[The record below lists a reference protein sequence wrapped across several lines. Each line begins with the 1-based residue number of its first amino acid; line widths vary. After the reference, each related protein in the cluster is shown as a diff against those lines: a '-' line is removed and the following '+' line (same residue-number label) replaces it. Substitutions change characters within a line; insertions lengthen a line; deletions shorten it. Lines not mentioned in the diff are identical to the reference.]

1 MIYLIIVIILL
12 GGSAFV
18 LVNDL
23 SLSIDTITKRISI
36 TWLRVNLNILL
47 KLIIISCVVF
57 GAICTAIVA
66 IAFNSNTTQKD

>member
-1 MIYLIIVIILL
+1 MIYLFIVIIFL
-12 GGSAFV
+12 GGSALV

-23 SLSIDTITKRISI
+23 SISINAITKRISI
-36 TWLRVNLNILL
+36 PWLRVTLNILL

>member
-1 MIYLIIVIILL
+1 MIYLFIVIILL

-18 LVNDL
+18 LMNDL
-23 SLSIDTITKRISI
+23 SQSINAITKRIKI
-36 TWLRVNLNILL
+36 PWLRVTLNILL

-66 IAFNSNTTQKD
+66 IAVNTNPRQKD